1 VKIGIIIYSNDPESV
16 WNAFRLGNYAIKEGD
31 EVKAF
36 LSGKGV
42 ESESIDT
49 EAFNVTEQMRSFVE
63 GGGAVF
69 ASGTCL
75 KIRQS
80 TGTETYPMS
89 TLADLYEIV
98 EESDKIITF

>member
-1 VKIGIIIYSNDPESV
+1 VKLGIIIYSNDPESV

-42 ESESIDT
+42 ESESVDT
-49 EAFNVTEQMRSFVE
+49 EAFNVTEQIRSFVK
-63 GGGAVF
+63 GGGSILAC
-69 ASGTCL
+69 GTCL

-80 TGTETYPMS
+80 EGSETCPVS
-89 TLADLYEIV
+89 TLADLYTIV
-98 EESDKIITF
+98 KESEKIITF

>member
-1 VKIGIIIYSNDPESV
+1 MKLGIIIYSNDPESV

-31 EVKAF
+31 EVNVF

-42 ESESIDT
+42 ESDAIDT
-49 EAFNVTEQMRSFVE
+49 ETFNVTEQLHAFVE
-63 GGGAVF
+63 RGGAVF
-69 ASGTCL
+69 ACGTCL

-80 TGTETYPMS
+80 EGSETCTMS

-98 EESDKIITF
+98 KESDKIITF